1 MAVAHSILTIS
12 WHLLHDGTT
21 YTDLGGDWFVRRI
34 DNNNHRRDRLICE
47 LQGMG
52 YRVNLEKAAC

>member
-1 MAVAHSILTIS
+1 MSRS
-12 WHLLHDGTT
+12 DRRGE
-21 YTDLGGDWFVRRI
+21 DLGGDWFVRRI
-34 DNNNHRRDRLICE
+34 INNNHRRDRLIGE